1 MKFILILFAF
11 LAFSSFAQDKISWT
25 GEFDAKNNKAILT
38 ANLAEGWHL
47 YSQNL
52 EESAGPVATRFELAP
67 NDLIQIGSTMR
78 EPLPIRAYDA
88 NFEANVQY
96 FEKKVNFEQQLTA
109 TASTQAIYTVT
120 YMVCNLEMCL
130 PPVDEEVKIMIT
142 K

>member
-1 MKFILILFAF
+1 MKFIFILFAF

-52 EESAGPVATRFELAP
+52 DESAGPVATRFELTP
-67 NDLIQIGSTMR
+67 NDKIRVSSLIQ
-78 EPLPIRAYDA
+78 EPKPILAYDA
-88 NFEANVQY
+88 NFEADVLY
-96 FEKKVNFEQQLTA
+96 FEKSVSFEQQLTA
-109 TASTQAIYTVT
+109 TAPTQAIYTVT

-130 PPVDEEVKIMIT
+130 PPVDVEIKIMIT

>member
-25 GEFDAKNNKAILT
+25 GEFDAKNDKAIFT

-47 YSQNL
+47 YSQHL
-52 EESAGPVATRFELAP
+52 DESAGPVATRFELTP
-67 NDLIQIGSTMR
+67 NDLIQIGSTMK
-78 EPLPIRAYDA
+78 EPKPILAYDA
-88 NFEANVQY
+88 NFEADVLY
-96 FEKKVNFEQQLTA
+96 FEKSVSFEQELTS
-109 TASTQAIYTVT
+109 TAPTQAIYTVT

-130 PPVDEEVKIMIT
+130 PPVDAEIKIMII